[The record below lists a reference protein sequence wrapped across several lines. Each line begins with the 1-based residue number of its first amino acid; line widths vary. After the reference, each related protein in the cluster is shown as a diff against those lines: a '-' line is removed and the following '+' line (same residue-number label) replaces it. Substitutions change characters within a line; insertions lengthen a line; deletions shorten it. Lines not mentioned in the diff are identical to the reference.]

1 MFCWVVTFIEPVLSW
16 SSKILKF
23 EQILIGSVFVMFAK
37 SWDVFHK
44 EIFNILFQNNA
55 AVLPRFACFYFIV
68 PPFDYSFTFLFFY
81 YDHASTL
88 DRIWACRASHT
99 CVRLLF
105 RFFRI
110 RSLFF
115 ACCRFCLRSWSPGR
129 EVEKQA
135 RFWPEV
141 EFVNAVAAGGSEN
154 FFARGVNFSRN
165 KAIYNI
171 DETTKYILISSL
183 KLLTY

>member
-1 MFCWVVTFIEPVLSW
+1 MFSMCSKLTPRARIPDTRIPQLMQPWVRSAFGNV
-16 SSKILKF
+16 
-23 EQILIGSVFVMFAK
+23 
-37 SWDVFHK
+37 
-44 EIFNILFQNNA
+44 
-55 AVLPRFACFYFIV
+55 YFIV

-165 KAIYNI
+165 NAIYNRN
-171 DETTKYILISSL
+171 ESTKYILSWFHL
-183 KLLTY
+183 